1 MAARALV
8 FDFNG
13 TISDDEELLF
23 EIFRDLFAA
32 RGRPLTREDYF
43 ERLVGLSDPEIVR
56 MWLGHDDPDV
66 LAERAI
72 RYRAGAGDGS
82 TVSETVRDAVR
93 FAAEHVPVAVVS
105 GALRA
110 EVEPVLEAAGIAGAI
125 RVTVTADDVRLGK
138 PDPEGYLRAAEL
150 LGVAASEATAFEDTE
165 AGIAAAKAAGMRCV
179 GVLGTLAP
187 ERLALADELAPA
199 LTVEAVRQAL
209 GQSSTS

>member
-1 MAARALV
+1 
-8 FDFNG
+8 
-13 TISDDEELLF
+13 
-23 EIFRDLFAA
+23 
-32 RGRPLTREDYF
+32 
-43 ERLVGLSDPEIVR
+43 
-56 MWLGHDDPDV
+56 
-66 LAERAI
+66 
-72 RYRAGAGDGS
+72 
-82 TVSETVRDAVR
+82 VRDAVR